1 MPSRL
6 FTVTAGILA
15 LIFAAVPALEE
26 PLAYPGPP
34 GAVEAAFFGMHI
46 HRAAAGTAWPAVT
59 FSEWR
64 LWDAGVTW
72 PQLETEPGKW
82 DFELLD
88 TYVTLATEHKVDLL
102 LTLGLTPAWA
112 SARPDEPSAYGRGN
126 AAQPR
131 RIADWEEY
139 VRVVAT
145 RYRGRIHEYEI
156 WNEPNV
162 KGTFT
167 GSADEMAQLSRAA
180 YRVLKSVDP
189 TITVISPA
197 ATAEQ
202 GVGWLDDFL
211 RHGGCESADV
221 IGYHFYVTPQPPE
234 AVPALVRSVRRV
246 LHRRGCDRKPLWN
259 TESGWAEPKRFS
271 SDEEAAAYLMRS
283 YLLNWLLGVQ
293 RCYWYAWDNHNWS
306 TLDLT
311 ARSGEMTDAG
321 GSYDVIRQWMLGA
334 TLYRC
339 NRNPTGLWTCRLDR
353 ASTTTMVLWSE
364 NRTQSFAIPP
374 SWQAETVLSWRGG
387 SSRAN
392 GTISVG
398 PAPVA
403 ITTRQTLPSGSMQ

>member
-1 MPSRL
+1 MPPRL
-6 FTVTAGILA
+6 LTLAAGVLS
-15 LIFAAVPALEE
+15 LLLAAVPAPEE

-34 GAVEAAFFGMHI
+34 GPVDAAFFGMHI

-64 LWDAGVTW
+64 LWDAGVAW
-72 PQLETEPGKW
+72 SQLEPARGKW
-82 DFELLD
+82 NFELLD
-88 TYVTLATEHKVDLL
+88 NYVRIAAQHHVNVL

-112 SARPDEPSAYGRGN
+112 STRPDEPSAYGNGN
-126 AAQPR
+126 AAEPR
-131 RIADWEEY
+131 TIADWDEY
-139 VRVVAT
+139 VRVLAT
-145 RYRGRIHEYEI
+145 RYRGRIREYEI

-189 TITVISPA
+189 AITVVSPA

-202 GVGWLDDFL
+202 GVGWLDEFL
-211 RHGGCESADV
+211 QHGGCDSADV

-234 AVPALVRSVRRV
+234 AMITLIRAVRNV
-246 LHRRGCDRKPLWN
+246 LHRRGCDHKPLWN
-259 TESGWAEPKRFS
+259 TESGWAGPKRFS
-271 SDEEAAAYLMRS
+271 SDEEATAYVMRT

-311 ARSGEMTDAG
+311 TPSGEMTGPGAAYG
-321 GSYDVIRQWMLGA
+321 VVRQWMLGA
-334 TLYRC
+334 TLQGC
-339 NRNPTGLWTCRLDR
+339 NRSASGLWTCRFHR
-353 ASTTTMVLWSE
+353 ASTTNMVLWSE
-364 NRTQSFAIPP
+364 NHAQSFTIPP
-374 SWQAETVLSWRGG
+374 SWQAQTVSSWRGG
-387 SSRAN
+387 SARPSA
-392 GTISVG
+392 TIRVG

-403 ITTRQTLPSGSMQ
+403 VVASAL